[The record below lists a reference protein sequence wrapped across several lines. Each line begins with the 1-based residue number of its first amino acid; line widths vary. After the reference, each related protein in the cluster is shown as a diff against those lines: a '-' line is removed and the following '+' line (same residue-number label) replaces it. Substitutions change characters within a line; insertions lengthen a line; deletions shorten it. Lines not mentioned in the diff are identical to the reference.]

1 MDHYDLVSFQFV
13 NKKLGGSVFFSK
25 SSMDT
30 NRFSEPVLWGKVRTY
45 GDMLSEDEP

>member
-13 NKKLGGSVFFSK
+13 NKNWGAAFFSK
-25 SSMDT
+25 SSMGT

-45 GDMLSEDEP
+45 LHMLIEEKP